1 MLNRSQRRAAAR
13 REAPSMPAAG
23 AAPAPRASHQTW
35 RDAET
40 MLSSLAAHP
49 RFGLDQWLA
58 LGAARLQLGDAEG
71 LVEAGRRALTL
82 DPGNVQGAHHL
93 TSGLLQQSRFT
104 EALEVF
110 ERFDGPEARQHYP
123 FVSNHATALAELGRH
138 ADAVPVYLEAM
149 VLCVQDPAIHMKLG
163 LSLKQLKMFEEAAES
178 FQTAVALEPDRFAA
192 RVMVLHLRQ
201 FACAWR
207 QFDGDLQGIVD
218 ALAAMEVDGSSLRG
232 EGAVW
237 ALSALD
243 VPPPLFLKAARQV
256 AARCALNVQPLPARR
271 VPAAGER
278 RLRIGYVSADFHSHA
293 TSLLFV
299 EALEA
304 RDRERFEVTL
314 YSHGGDDGSDTQHRV
329 RRACEHFVD
338 MTRMSAAEMAR
349 RIAADGID
357 ILVDLKGQT
366 HENRLGVFAYRPAPV
381 QASFLGFPGTT
392 GADYIDYFIGDPVV
406 TPLAHAPHYSE
417 RIAQLPG
424 CYQPNDSRR
433 QRPAPHERVQWG
445 LPREGVLF
453 GNFNQS
459 FKLVPETFDS
469 WARILHAV
477 PGSSLWLLADN
488 QQAIRNLEREAAARG
503 LEPGRIRFA
512 PRVGVEHHLA
522 RLPAVDFMLDNW
534 PCGAHTT
541 ASDALWMGVPVV
553 TLMGENFASRV
564 AASLLHAVGLGELAC
579 TGIAQY
585 EATAIALANDPARL
599 AAMRRHLDEGRAGF
613 ALFDG
618 RRFARDLEALYERMA
633 GRARQGL
640 APAALAAAAA

>member
-13 REAPSMPAAG
+13 REAP
-23 AAPAPRASHQTW
+23 PAPSVAPGVRATHQTW
-35 RDAET
+35 QQAES
-40 MLSSLAAHP
+40 MLASMVEHP
-49 RFGLDQWLA
+49 RFGLEQWLA
-58 LGAARLQLGDAEG
+58 LASARLQLGDAEG
-71 LVEAGRRALTL
+71 LVEAAQRAMALAPDDL
-82 DPGNVQGAHHL
+82 QAAHFL
-93 TSGLLQQSRFT
+93 TSGLMRQSRWA
-104 EALEVF
+104 EALAIF
-110 ERFDGPEARQHYP
+110 ERHTGEAARGHYQ

-138 ADAVPVYLEAM
+138 ADAVPVYLDAM

-178 FQTAVALEPDRFAA
+178 FLTAVTLEPDRFAA

-207 QFDGDLQGIVD
+207 DFDADLKGIVD
-218 ALAAMEVDGSSLRG
+218 ALAAMEIDPTSTRG

-256 AARCALNVQPLPARR
+256 AERCALNVEPLPPRR
-271 VPAAGER
+271 IAPAGTR

-293 TSLLFV
+293 TSLLLV
-299 EALEA
+299 QALEA

-314 YSHGGDDGSDTQHRV
+314 YSHGGEDGSDTQHRV

-338 MTRMSAAEMAR
+338 MTTMSAAEMAR
-349 RIAADGID
+349 RIDADGID

-381 QASFLGFPGTT
+381 QATFLGFPGTT
-392 GADYIDYFIGDPVV
+392 GARYIDYFIGDPIV
-406 TPLAHAPHYSE
+406 TPLAHAPYYSE
-417 RIAQLPG
+417 QIAQLPG
-424 CYQPNDSRR
+424 CYQPNDGRR
-433 QRPAPHERVQWG
+433 VRPPGHERVQWG
-445 LPREGVLF
+445 LPADGVLF

-488 QQAIRNLEREAAARG
+488 QQAIRNIEREAAARG
-503 LEPGRIRFA
+503 LAPGRIRFA
-512 PRVGVEHHLA
+512 PRVGIEHHLA

-564 AASLLHAVGLGELAC
+564 AGSLLHAVGLGELAC
-579 TGIAQY
+579 TSLAQY
-585 EATAIALANDPARL
+585 EETAIALARDPARL
-599 AAMRRHLDEGRAGF
+599 AALRRHLDEGRDGF

-633 GRARQGL
+633 ERARQGL
-640 APAALAAAAA
+640 APAALPAA